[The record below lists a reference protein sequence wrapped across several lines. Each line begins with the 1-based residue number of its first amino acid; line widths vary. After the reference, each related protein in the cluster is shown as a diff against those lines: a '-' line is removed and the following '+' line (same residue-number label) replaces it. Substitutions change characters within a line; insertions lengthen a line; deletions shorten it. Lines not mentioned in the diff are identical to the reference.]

1 MEKYFSGSKLQ
12 ELRKSRGLTSQ
23 ELASKMGYS
32 QSYISRFENNKAIPD
47 VNTLIKML
55 NILDTDIATFF
66 SSNLSSQQ
74 YQVIQ
79 AASNLSSYQASKL
92 IDFLNSLGAN
102 NE

>member
-1 MEKYFSGSKLQ
+1 MGKYFSGSKLQ

-32 QSYISRFENNKAIPD
+32 QSYISRFENDKAIPD

-66 SSNLSSQQ
+66 SSDLSTQQ
-74 YQVIQ
+74 SQVIQ

-92 IDFLNSLGAN
+92 IDFLNSLRAN